1 MFTTDEFCQFVSGGN
16 NEVDL
21 ENIHNLKTALD
32 PSKATKLLATRFG
45 GVSTVMTSTVTIPAA
60 TTVTAATAAGTT
72 TTHSSSAPAIAT
84 GAVQGSTA
92 PGGAAGVLV
101 SNSLLQQVPTQF
113 YLHDLNFVFK
123 L

>member
-32 PSKATKLLATRFG
+32 PSKATKLLATR

>member
-32 PSKATKLLATRFG
+32 PSKATKLLATR
-45 GVSTVMTSTVTIPAA
+45 VTVMTSTVTIPAA

-113 YLHDLNFVFK
+113 YLHDLSLVFK